1 MTMKLSDVPRNGV
14 PVLAGFPDD
23 YNTDPDVRPILDALK
38 NYSAPIMVTG
48 RAGTGKSTLVRYI
61 RDCGHFPNTVIIA
74 PTGIAAI
81 NVTGQTIHSFFRFP
95 PRIITPE
102 SLAGQRGNRMW
113 RKADLIIIDEVSMVR
128 ADMIDGMDMTLRRAR
143 HRDEPF
149 GGARMMFVGDFHQ
162 LPPVVPRHEG
172 EILAQMGYRSPFA
185 YSAHVL
191 SHGEMEKFELTQIHR
206 QSEETFLRILAGIR
220 ESEYPQ
226 DAVDDLNHLC
236 HRPHRDGVTPIIL
249 TGTNA
254 AANRYNAAGLGRID
268 SPPKTYTGK
277 TKGKFNLAAN
287 KLPAAETIT
296 LKVGARV
303 MTLKNDE
310 KKRWVNGSLGTVTA
324 LSDKEVSVR
333 FDHSGKTRKVALS
346 SWDNIK
352 YDWDEKTQKPT
363 STTVGS
369 YAQIPL
375 TLAWAV
381 TIHKAQGLTLDDVR
395 IDLER
400 GAFAAG
406 QTYVALSRAR
416 TLAGLSLARAITLRD
431 VITDTRHGEYV

>member
-1 MTMKLSDVPRNGV
+1 MST
-14 PVLAGFPDD
+14 LAGFPEG
-23 YNTDPDVRPILDALK
+23 YQNDPDIAPILAAIK

-48 RAGTGKSTLVRYI
+48 RAGTGKSTLVQFI
-61 RDCGHFPNTVIIA
+61 RDSGLFPNTIVIA

-81 NVTGQTIHSFFRFP
+81 NVRGQTIHSFFRFP

-102 SLAGQRGNRMW
+102 ALMGQRGNRMW

-128 ADMIDGMDMTLRRAR
+128 ADMIDGMDMTLRNAR
-143 HRDEPF
+143 HVEAPF

-162 LPPVVPRHEG
+162 LPPVVPQHEAQM
-172 EILAQMGYRSPFA
+172 LAQMGYRSPFA

-191 SHGEMEKFELTQIHR
+191 TGGDMDKFELTQIHR
-206 QSEETFLRILAGIR
+206 QSEETFLRILSSIR
-220 ESEYPQ
+220 EGEYPQ
-226 DAVDDLNHLC
+226 DAVEDLNHLC
-236 HRPHRDGVTPIIL
+236 HRPHREGITPLLL

-254 AANRYNAAGLGRID
+254 AANRYNAQGLGRIN
-268 SPPKTYTGK
+268 SPAREYTGT
-277 TKGKFNLAAN
+277 TKGKFNLSAN
-287 KLPAAETIT
+287 KLPAAETLT

-310 KKRWVNGSLGTVTA
+310 KKNWVNGSLGTVTA
-324 LSDKEVSVR
+324 LGEKDVSVR

-346 SWDNIK
+346 SWENIR
-352 YDWDEKTQKPT
+352 YDWDEKTQKPV

-416 TLAGLSLARAITLRD
+416 TLAGLSLARELTLRD
-431 VITDTRHGEYV
+431 VITETRHGEWV